1 MDARL
6 SSNPVQRMDSS
17 DSAKAAVKGVID
29 SALTRHQVSSKLQE
43 AYVQQ
48 LIEDGYSS
56 VELISI
62 MGEKDFPKM
71 VKMPHRKLIREQA
84 KREAEKAAQSQ
95 QQEISPRDVTADM
108 EKQKSS
114 GGCCAVL

>member
-1 MDARL
+1 MC
-6 SSNPVQRMDSS
+6 
-17 DSAKAAVKGVID
+17 
-29 SALTRHQVSSKLQE
+29 
-43 AYVQQ
+43 QQ

-71 VKMPHRKLIREQA
+71 VKRPHRKLIREQA

-114 GGCCAVL
+114 GGVLCCAMMHQGRSAFRLRKVACVLFMRLVCVVPLSCESTTTF